1 MPTPA
6 AAVTQPVTFSGPGGT
21 AILSPDPA
29 TLADTRD
36 PGDARRVYSTRSAI
50 VTGLIAAGQQNGQYT
65 VGAVPGIID
74 PADSGTAAGWSLIV
88 VYGNPLI
95 GTLRD
100 VELFVGSSA
109 VGAGQSGPVVQISG
123 FKVPTAG
130 AVNAHISIS
139 TLEGDPNKTGDQFRF
154 LGGTAPI
161 PALTA
166 ANALS
171 GPNNQVNNFF
181 ASQIN
186 YGNPPDPGLAA
197 APSGTLDPLGTF
209 GAFNS
214 PVGSIATARRQGWD
228 VTNVDA
234 SAQLKN
240 GDTNAAFQ
248 GTTAGDA
255 YVITVTGVQ
264 IDVFQPTLQIS
275 KTSNGP
281 WIPGQTVPAPTYNI
295 NVTNAG
301 SAPTVGTSTVLDQLP
316 AGITA
321 NTAAPPFSTPELGWS
336 CTASPTQLLTCSHAA
351 AISNVVNANTANFTV
366 PILVGAASGNVVNYA
381 SVGGG
386 GDPFNGGAP
395 PAPGAACTDTAHC
408 ANVPTEVQSRSAA
421 LIKSVRLSTDADGNG
436 VPTPGDTLT
445 YTVAFANDG
454 TAPLPAAQI
463 TDTIPA
469 NTTIVAGSATV
480 VSTLGAAPVPA
491 ANAAFNGTTNTAL
504 LAAAASTIAPAGNI
518 VVAFRVTINAG
529 FHGMLDNRATA
540 TAAGL
545 VPPLQS
551 STADNSTTGLP
562 PGITIP
568 PGSLPQGPNFTP
580 NTGPPIA
587 GPTVVNVVTP
597 GLSVLKSVLL
607 STDADGNGVPSPG
620 DTLTWTVFY
629 ANTGDAPLPAAQIA
643 DSLPA
648 GTTIVAGSAAI
659 ASASNTT
666 PAPAANTAFDG
677 SANRNLIAN
686 TVTVAPGGVIA
697 ATFRVTINAGFSGTL
712 SNRATG
718 TGTGLPPAGVLSSA
732 IDNTT
737 TGVPTGVVV
746 PPGSVPQG
754 PGGTPNT
761 GGPINRTTDVIVTP
775 PTAFGIKSVKL
786 TTDADGNGVLTPG
799 DTLTWTVAYKNSST
813 VPITAA
819 QITDPLPTNTTI
831 VAGSATI
838 VNETGIAPAPTAN
851 AAYDGAA
858 NKTLLARPVTIAP
871 SGIITVSFRTTLNAG
886 DTAPSTNR
894 AVLNGNGLPAAGIP
908 TNAADNATTQIPA
921 GLIVTPGSLPQG
933 PGGAPNSGPPLDQ
946 PTIATP
952 AKVALAGVK
961 SVQLTTDADGN
972 GVLTPGDTL
981 TWTITY
987 ANEGGVAVSNAQITD
1002 GPLDAKTTLV
1012 PGSATIV
1019 AATGISPAPAPNKSF
1034 DGNAAKGL
1042 LLAPVTIA
1050 PRGVITV
1057 SFRVTL
1063 NAGATGPVL
1072 NRATLTGSGL
1082 PAAGIPTNAADNGTK
1097 GLPPGITVPP
1107 GSLPQGPSGQPN
1119 TGSPLNAPAFATPA
1133 TVAAEGI
1140 KSVAVTGGPPATPGS
1155 HGAAPGN
1162 VLTWTIQYG
1171 NTGTAPIA
1179 NAQITDTLPL
1189 HTTFVPGSVAIVS
1202 SHGVTP
1208 APAANAAYNGA
1219 AAKNFLAAP
1228 VTLAPGSLIVVSFAV
1243 TIDPGFAGTIAN
1255 RAALSGGGLP
1265 AGGIVT
1271 DAADDSTT
1279 ALPPT
1284 AVVPPASVPQG
1295 PNGQPNSGPPLNAPT
1310 NVTSTAPNLS
1320 PLQVQKSVDRE
1331 VAASGDRLIYT
1342 IVANNPN
1349 AIALGATTIL
1359 DVMPGGVAYANGSTR
1374 IDGVPFKDPLKAG
1387 STLSWLLP
1395 ATVAKGQHRVIF
1407 AAVIAPGI
1415 PVGTIMTNTANANA
1429 KVPGTNTTLASPNAQ
1444 AQTRVIGG
1452 IFNDCVTI
1460 LGRVFVDK
1468 DNTGRF
1474 SRDDVGIPNVRIFL
1488 ESGEYVVTD
1497 RYGKYNFACVRP
1509 GMHVL
1514 RLDTLTLPP
1523 GTAPYNVRNY
1533 DDPRSVQR
1541 LAHGVLDAGL
1551 IQNINFAI
1559 RGAP

>member
-1 MPTPA
+1 
-6 AAVTQPVTFSGPGGT
+6 
-21 AILSPDPA
+21 
-29 TLADTRD
+29 
-36 PGDARRVYSTRSAI
+36 
-50 VTGLIAAGQQNGQYT
+50 
-65 VGAVPGIID
+65 
-74 PADSGTAAGWSLIV
+74 
-88 VYGNPLI
+88 
-95 GTLRD
+95 
-100 VELFVGSSA
+100 
-109 VGAGQSGPVVQISG
+109 
-123 FKVPTAG
+123 
-130 AVNAHISIS
+130 
-139 TLEGDPNKTGDQFRF
+139 
-154 LGGTAPI
+154 
-161 PALTA
+161 
-166 ANALS
+166 
-171 GPNNQVNNFF
+171 
-181 ASQIN
+181 
-186 YGNPPDPGLAA
+186 
-197 APSGTLDPLGTF
+197 
-209 GAFNS
+209 
-214 PVGSIATARRQGWD
+214 
-228 VTNVDA
+228 
-234 SAQLKN
+234 
-240 GDTNAAFQ
+240 
-248 GTTAGDA
+248 
-255 YVITVTGVQ
+255 
-264 IDVFQPTLQIS
+264 
-275 KTSNGP
+275 
-281 WIPGQTVPAPTYNI
+281 
-295 NVTNAG
+295 
-301 SAPTVGTSTVLDQLP
+301 
-316 AGITA
+316 
-321 NTAAPPFSTPELGWS
+321 
-336 CTASPTQLLTCSHAA
+336 LTCSHAA
-351 AISNVVNANTANFTV
+351 SISNVVNTNTANFTV
-366 PILVGAASGNVVNYA
+366 PILVGAASGSVINYA

-395 PAPGAACTDTAHC
+395 PVPGATCADPTHC

-463 TDTIPA
+463 ADTIPA

-480 VSTLGAAPVPA
+480 VSTFNAAPVPV

-504 LAAAASTIAPAGNI
+504 LAAATSTIAGGGNI

-529 FHGMLDNRATA
+529 FHGVLDNRATA
-540 TAAGL
+540 TATGL

-551 STADNSTTGLP
+551 STADSSTTGLP
-562 PGITIP
+562 AGITIP
-568 PGSLPQGPNFTP
+568 PGSLPQGPGFTP

-597 GLSVLKSVLL
+597 GLGVFKSVDLT
-607 STDADGNGVPSPG
+607 TDADGNGVPSPG

-659 ASASNTT
+659 ASASSTT
-666 PAPAANTAFDG
+666 PAPTANTAFDG

-697 ATFRVTINAGFSGTL
+697 ATFRVTINAGFGGTL

-754 PGGTPNT
+754 PAGTPNT

-799 DTLTWTVAYKNSST
+799 DTLTWTIAYKNSST
-813 VPITAA
+813 IPIVAA

-838 VNETGIAPAPTAN
+838 VNDTGLTPAPTAN
-851 AAYDGAA
+851 AAFDGAA
-858 NKTLLARPVTIAP
+858 SKTLLATPVRIAP
-871 SGIITVSFRTTLNAG
+871 NGIITVSFRTTLNAG

-894 AVLNGNGLPAAGIP
+894 AVLTGNGLPAAGIP
-908 TNAADNATTQIPA
+908 TNAADNTTTQIPT
-921 GLIVTPGSLPQG
+921 GLSVPPGSLPQG
-933 PGGAPNSGPPLDQ
+933 PGGAPNTGPPLDQ

-952 AKVALAGVK
+952 ATIALAGAKSARLTTDADGNGVPSPGDTLTWTVTYANTGTAPIPALRITDAIPANVTIVAGSATLVTQTGVTPPAIANAAFDGNGTQSLLSNSVQLAAGGAITISFRTTINAGTTGTLLNRALATGGGVPTGGVPSGAVDNSTTGLPPGTIVPPGSLPQGPGGAPNTGPPINGPTRVVVSPSSAVGIK

-987 ANEGGVAVSNAQITD
+987 ANDASVAIPNAQITD
-1002 GPLDAKTTLV
+1002 TLDAKTTLV
-1012 PGSATIV
+1012 TGSETVV
-1019 AATGISPAPAPNKSF
+1019 AATGIAPAPAPNKAF

-1042 LLAPVTIA
+1042 LVAPITIA
-1050 PRGVITV
+1050 PGGVITV

-1072 NRATLTGSGL
+1072 DRAILNGSGL

-1107 GSLPQGPSGQPN
+1107 GSLPQGPNGKPN
-1119 TGSPLNAPAFATPA
+1119 TGSSLNAPVFATPA
-1133 TVAAEGI
+1133 TVSADGI
-1140 KSVAVTGGPPATPGS
+1140 KSVAITGGPPAAPGS

-1171 NTGTAPIA
+1171 NTGTAPIS
-1179 NAQITDTLPL
+1179 NAQITDTLPQ
-1189 HTTFVPGSVAIVS
+1189 HTTFVPGSVAIAS
-1202 SHGVTP
+1202 SHGVAP
-1208 APAANAAYNGA
+1208 APAPNAPYNGA
-1219 AAKNFLAAP
+1219 AAKNLLAAP

-1243 TIDPGFAGTIAN
+1243 TIDPGFAGAIAN
-1255 RAALSGGGLP
+1255 RATLSGGGLP
-1265 AGGIVT
+1265 AAGVVT

-1284 AVVPPASVPQG
+1284 AVVPPASLPQG

-1342 IVANNPN
+1342 IVASNLNS
-1349 AIALGATTIL
+1349 IALGATTIV
-1359 DVMPGGVAYANGSTR
+1359 DIMPGGVAYANGSTR

-1395 ATVAKGQHRVIF
+1395 ATVAKGQHTVIF